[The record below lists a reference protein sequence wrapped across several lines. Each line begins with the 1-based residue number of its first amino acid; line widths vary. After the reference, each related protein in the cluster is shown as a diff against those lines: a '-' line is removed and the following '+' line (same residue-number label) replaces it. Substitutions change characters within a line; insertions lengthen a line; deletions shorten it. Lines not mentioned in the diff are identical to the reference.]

1 MHQICNRNPFSPTKR
16 PYVQWNLR
24 DGCSEKTKKQRRRN
38 NLVDGEVATQRWCSS
53 GVGGTKMQWRNGVA
67 RRRRRRCS
75 GGHEQPPPRCS
86 GDATVVKPGRTIGVQ
101 WKKKKKR
108 FAMLYGGCSEKK
120 KSQKV
125 CAAAKRFGFFY
136 NPTKPYCLG

>member
-1 MHQICNRNPFSPTKR
+1 
-16 PYVQWNLR
+16 
-24 DGCSEKTKKQRRRN
+24 
-38 NLVDGEVATQRWCSS
+38 
-53 GVGGTKMQWRNGVA
+53 MQWRNGVA

-75 GGHEQPPPRCS
+75 GGHEQPPPQCS

-120 KSQKV
+120 NRRRFALLQKDL
-125 CAAAKRFGFFY
+125 GF
-136 NPTKPYCLG
+136 L

>member
-1 MHQICNRNPFSPTKR
+1 MHQICNRNPFSLLPKDPMCNGTFVMVARRKR
-16 PYVQWNLR
+16 RSSGAGTISSMVKW
-24 DGCSEKTKKQRRRN
+24 QRS
-38 NLVDGEVATQRWCSS
+38 G

-101 WKKKKKR
+101 WKKKKKKR